1 MLVVA
6 HLVLTPIFLEP
17 AIYRDVV
24 DDVIRAIRPEFDE
37 FGVPE
42 EVLAELQHVSL
53 TLKPSFLTPV
63 LNMAQKWQ
71 SKVVASHVAEF
82 DNPHPMNAPSATHPA
97 TMAAHQQ
104 QLQQQHHAYPPH
116 PVHMMPHYAPS
127 HNPYAPVA
135 STGQPAVKSEPVES
149 RYMLGPSIPYTLP
162 ALPGPNLNNGS
173 RQLPPPNA
181 VGQTSVLNF
190 PRNGQPITSPP
201 RSYVPPAQSSQQPT
215 RIPQVD
221 GPSESSDEEGSPSPP
236 PSGAFAPRSTHPSLP
251 QPTPPNPT
259 VVDSE
264 AINSDLDDSDTE
276 NEDEDEEGGSGET
289 DIVFCTYDKVYHLA
303 VALDPLA
310 DPHSR
315 WLV

>member
-1 MLVVA
+1 MFVVA

-17 AIYRDVV
+17 AIYRDVI

-42 EVLAELQHVSL
+42 DVLAELQHVSL
-53 TLKPSFLTPV
+53 TPKPSLLTSV
-63 LNMAQKWQ
+63 LNTAQKWQ

-82 DNPHPMNAPSATHPA
+82 DNPHPINAPSATHPA
-97 TMAAHQQ
+97 AMAAHHQQ
-104 QLQQQHHAYPPH
+104 QLQQQHHAYTPH
-116 PVHMMPHYAPS
+116 PVHMMPHYA
-127 HNPYAPVA
+127 NPYAPVTSA
-135 STGQPAVKSEPVES
+135 GQTAVKSEPVDN
-149 RYMLGPSIPYTLP
+149 RYMLSPNVPYTLP

-173 RQLPPPNA
+173 RQLPPPTA

-190 PRNGQPITSPP
+190 PRNGQPVTSPP
-201 RSYVPPAQSSQQPT
+201 RAYVPPAQSAQQPA

-221 GPSESSDEEGSPSPP
+221 GPSESTDEEGSPSPP

-251 QPTPPNPT
+251 QPAPPNQT

-289 DIVFCTYDKVYHLA
+289 DIVFCTYDKVCHPVVTFHSLT
-303 VALDPLA
+303 DP
-310 DPHSR
+310 PF
-315 WLV
+315 